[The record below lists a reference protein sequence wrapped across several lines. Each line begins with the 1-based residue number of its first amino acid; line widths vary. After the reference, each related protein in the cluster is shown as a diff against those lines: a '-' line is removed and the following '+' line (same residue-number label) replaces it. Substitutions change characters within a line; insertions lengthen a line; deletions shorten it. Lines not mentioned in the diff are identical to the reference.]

1 MEQKNIDI
9 AISKI
14 LYINLILFFLYR
26 YKNKITELT
35 INLDECAKEQN
46 NLHQIQASKSGNFT
60 SSYLKQTFLPLG
72 SGNIISSYKRMRKC
86 NSG

>member
-35 INLDECAKEQN
+35 IKLDECAKEQN
-46 NLHQIQASKSGNFT
+46 NLQQIQASKSGNFT

-72 SGNIISSYKRMRKC
+72 S
-86 NSG
+86 